1 MPISDILAAVN
12 ACLNATSAVL
22 MASAFVAIRGAA
34 TDRPRAIARHR
45 KLMLSAFGVSAVFLM
60 SYLTRM
66 AIAGDTPFRGE
77 GPVRY
82 VYFAILIS
90 HVLLAIV
97 VLPFILR
104 SLYLGLKLRYTEHK
118 RVAKITFPMWLYVS
132 VTGVVVY
139 LMLYQWPASSGTP

>member
-1 MPISDILAAVN
+1 MPVSDILAAVN
-12 ACLNATSAVL
+12 ACLNATSAIL
-22 MASAFVAIRGAA
+22 MASAFFAIRSSQA
-34 TDRPRAIARHR
+34 DRPTAIARHR
-45 KLMLSAFGVSAVFLM
+45 KLMLSAFGVSAVFLT

-77 GPVRY
+77 GAIRY

-104 SLYLGLKLRYTEHK
+104 SLYLGLKQRYSEHK
-118 RVAKITFPMWLYVS
+118 RVAKVTFPMWLYVS

-139 LMLYQWPASSGTP
+139 LMLYQWPTDGGTP